1 MAKTKGVTFIPG
13 TVFDKNGNQITTLE
27 KALTEEAKCSCGIS
41 CCDGTLTLV
50 NPETGVQVVLT
61 AAQIPALLDLLP

>member
-13 TVFDKNGNQITTLE
+13 TVFDKDGNQITTLE
-27 KALTEEAKCSCGIS
+27 RALEVDAKCRCGIS

-50 NPETGVQVVLT
+50 DPETGDQVVLT
-61 AAQIPALLDLLP
+61 AAQITALLELL